1 MRARKAPPTRA
12 LAADV
17 RRRAAKRRRRAAGAP
32 CLVPSLLAAGCPVPT
47 PALRPF
53 WVSLCLGVCRLPG
66 PPPPAAAEG
75 QRVRS
80 SRRSRRPRGP
90 LYGDGASACLRQ
102 LLPGPSRARRLSLR
116 HGRRLPGHRLR
127 SACRSSA
134 LRSPPSPPLPPVAP
148 LPCRG
153 SSSARSTG
161 SAARPG
167 RGRVR
172 VGWLVPSPRPATP
185 SDRPEKAM
193 EPGAQVPRE
202 RGSWFRLPFF
212 ALPRQAPQGSSSPC
226 PAPAA
231 GSPPAEA
238 RARAWLSL
246 LAQLLAPLPSLLQ
259 KVLLWGQLLGAMIP
273 GRWLELAAVKRAP
286 RAGGDGAAGP
296 AARKASSRDHPSD
309 DPAPAPLKWLE
320 EGIHWPCGPRDV
332 RLELES
338 KGSPLDPAA
347 RSLLLQQ
354 QLWGA
359 ELVQSSLQA
368 QLFPDKD
375 LCSSPSGALNIQ
387 HLNNFDVVSYVLNP
401 AGLNYLSHVEL
412 TCQNSF
418 ETTEV
423 GDFQTLTLE
432 SCFLAADQSHQPQPL
447 NAEGPGASWQGC
459 PHKSPLSTEGLPEI
473 HHLRMKRL
481 EFLQQAGKGQALPTP
496 DQDHGYHSLEEEHNL
511 LRIDLS
517 QASKSECCTDSPVQ
531 FVPST
536 QALVGGKEDPTED
549 KIGLLIKEIPTL
561 LESQEENWPTCDL
574 SVERDTVDVQPSVV
588 DSLDIEDDFP
598 ISARP
603 ACSNKLIDYILG
615 GASSDQETSTES
627 EGENWDEEG
636 EDDGFDSDGS
646 LSESDLGKQH
656 SEGLHLWNSFYSIDP
671 YNPQNFTATIQT
683 AARTISGDHYNSEDN
698 SSGKSDG
705 EDSSWT
711 ESPPGSPDHSS
722 GEEDDWESS
731 ADEAENLKLWN
742 SFSNSDD
749 PYNPFNFKAPFQTAG
764 KKGKDRCDSSRR
776 TESAVAISRSEVQ
789 LSCEVQLLGSP
800 ETGISD
806 VQYGL
811 LPRDGC
817 TSTRRK
823 KVTFLEEVTEYY
835 ISSDEDRKGPWE
847 ELARDGCRFQK
858 RIQETEDAIGY
869 CLTFEHRQKIFN
881 KLQETYYKRFNVF

>member
-1 MRARKAPPTRA
+1 MRARKAPPTSE
-12 LAADV
+12 LVADV

-32 CLVPSLLAAGCPVPT
+32 CPVPSLLAPGCPIPT

-53 WVSLCLGVCRLPG
+53 WVSLCLGVPWLTG
-66 PPPPAAAEG
+66 PQPPAAVEG
-75 QRVRS
+75 QRLRS
-80 SRRSRRPRGP
+80 SSRSCRPRGP
-90 LYGDGASACLRQ
+90 LYGDGTLACLRQ
-102 LLPGPSRARRLSLR
+102 LLPGPSRAARLPLR
-116 HGRRLPGHRLR
+116 HGRRLPGHRLP
-127 SACRSSA
+127 SAFRFLA
-134 LRSPPSPPLPPVAP
+134 LRPPPSPPLPSVAP

-153 SSSARSTG
+153 SSSVRSTG
-161 SAARPG
+161 PAARPG
-167 RGRVR
+167 RGRVS
-172 VGWLVPSPRPATP
+172 VGRLVPSPRLATP
-185 SDRPEKAM
+185 SDRGEQAM

-202 RGSWFRLPFF
+202 RGSWFRLPLF
-212 ALPRQAPQGSSSPC
+212 ALPRRAPPASSSPC

-231 GSPPAEA
+231 GQKGGELGRPPAEA

-246 LAQLLAPLPSLLQ
+246 LAQFVAPLPGLLQ

-273 GRWLELAAVKRAP
+273 GRWLEPAAPKKASRG
-286 RAGGDGAAGP
+286 GGDAAP
-296 AARKASSRDHPSD
+296 SRDHPPEEPVS
-309 DPAPAPLKWLE
+309 APLKWLE
-320 EGIHWPCGPRDV
+320 EGVRWQCGPRDV
-332 RLELES
+332 RLELEG
-338 KGSPLDPAA
+338 KGSALEPAA

-368 QLFPDKD
+368 QLF
-375 LCSSPSGALNIQ
+375 CEREFCASPPGALNVQ
-387 HLNNFDVVSYVLNP
+387 HFNNLNVVSYMLNP
-401 AGLNYLSHVEL
+401 CGLNCLSHVEL

-418 ETTEV
+418 EASKV
-423 GDFQTLTLE
+423 GGLQTLTLE
-432 SCFLAADQSHQPQPL
+432 SCFLAADQSHRPQPL
-447 NAEGPGASWQGC
+447 NAERPGSSWQGC
-459 PHKSPLSTEGLPEI
+459 PHKPPLSTEGLPEI
-473 HHLRMKRL
+473 QHLRMKRL

-511 LRIDLS
+511 LRLDLS
-517 QASKSECCTDSPVQ
+517 QALKSECCRDSSPVQ
-531 FVPST
+531 FVPHT
-536 QALVGGKEDPTED
+536 QNLVGGTEDPAED
-549 KIGLLIKEIPTL
+549 KIELLVEQIPSL
-561 LESQEENWPTCDL
+561 LESRANCPTCDPPL
-574 SVERDTVDVQPSVV
+574 ERDTLDSQPSVV
-588 DSLDIEDDFP
+588 DSSDIEDSFP

-627 EGENWDEEG
+627 EGEDWDEEG
-636 EDDGFDSDGS
+636 EDDGFNSDGS
-646 LSESDLGKQH
+646 FSESAPGKQH

-683 AARTISGDHYNSEDN
+683 AARTISGDHYDSEDH
-698 SSGKSDG
+698 SSENSDG

-711 ESPPGSPDHSS
+711 ESPPGSPDHCS
-722 GEEDDWESS
+722 GEEDWESS

-749 PYNPFNFKAPFQTAG
+749 PYNPFNFTAPFQTAG
-764 KKGKDRCDSSRR
+764 KKGKDKCDSSRR
-776 TESAVAISRSEVQ
+776 TESTVTISRSDVQ
-789 LSCEVQLLGSP
+789 LSCKVQLLESP
-800 ETGISD
+800 EIGITD
-806 VQYGL
+806 IVQYSI
-811 LPRDGC
+811 LPRDRH

>member
-17 RRRAAKRRRRAAGAP
+17 RRLAAKRRGRAAGAP
-32 CLVPSLLAAGCPVPT
+32 CCDPSLLAKDCPVST
-47 PALRPF
+47 PVLRPF
-53 WVSLCLGVCRLPG
+53 WVSG
-66 PPPPAAAEG
+66 PQPPAAAQG
-75 QRVRS
+75 HRLRP

-90 LYGDGASACLRQ
+90 LYGDGALACLRQ
-102 LLPGPSRARRLSLR
+102 LLPGPSRAPHRPLR
-116 HGRRLPGHRLR
+116 HGRRLPGPRLCSAFR
-127 SACRSSA
+127 SLA
-134 LRSPPSPPLPPVAP
+134 LRPPPSPPLPPVAP

-153 SSSARSTG
+153 SPSARSPG
-161 SAARPG
+161 PAARPG
-167 RGRVR
+167 RGRVS
-172 VGWLVPSPRPATP
+172 VGRLAPDPRPATP

-193 EPGAQVPRE
+193 EPAAPVPRE
-202 RGSWFRLPFF
+202 RGSWFWP
-212 ALPRQAPQGSSSPC
+212 PRRAPQASSSPC

-231 GSPPAEA
+231 GQKGGEPGHPPAEA

-246 LAQLLAPLPSLLQ
+246 LTQLLAPLPSLLQ

-273 GRWLELAAVKRAP
+273 GRWLELAAP
-286 RAGGDGAAGP
+286 RRSPRGGGPTAA
-296 AARKASSRDHPSD
+296 AHKASSGAD

-320 EGIHWPCGPRDV
+320 EGLPWPCGPRAV
-332 RLELES
+332 
-338 KGSPLDPAA
+338 DPAA
-347 RSLLLQQ
+347 RPLLVQQ

-359 ELVQSSLQA
+359 ELVQSSLQG
-368 QLFPDKD
+368 QLFPDSE
-375 LCSSPSGALNIQ
+375 LCSSAGGALHLR
-387 HLNNFDVVSYVLNP
+387 HLNSFNVVSYVLNP
-401 AGLNYLSHVEL
+401 GGLNCLSHVEL
-412 TCQNSF
+412 TCPNGF
-418 ETTEV
+418 ETAES
-423 GDFQTLTLE
+423 GDLQTLTLE
-432 SCFLAADQSHQPQPL
+432 SCFVAAEQSHQPQPL
-447 NAEGPGASWQGC
+447 NAESPASPRREC
-459 PHKSPLSTEGLPEI
+459 PHTSPLSREGLPEI

-481 EFLQQAGKGQALPTP
+481 EFLQQVGKGQALPTP

-517 QASKSECCTDSPVQ
+517 QALKSECCGDHPVPS
-531 FVPST
+531 VPST
-536 QALVGGKEDPTED
+536 QALVGGKEDPVED
-549 KIGLLIKEIPTL
+549 TIGFLVKEIPSL
-561 LESQEENWPTCDL
+561 LESQDSKENWPTCDPA
-574 SVERDTVDVQPSVV
+574 VESVDVQPSVV
-588 DSLDIEDDFP
+588 NSSDVGHDFL

-615 GASSDQETSTES
+615 GASSDLETSSES
-627 EGENWDEEG
+627 EGEDWDEQG
-636 EDDGFDSDGS
+636 EDDGFDSEGS
-646 LSESDLGKQH
+646 LSESDPSQQP

-683 AARTISGDHYNSEDN
+683 AARTISGDHYDSEDN
-698 SSGKSDG
+698 SSEKSDG

-711 ESPPGSPDHSS
+711 ESPPPGSPDHSS
-722 GEEDDWESS
+722 EEEDDWESS

-764 KKGKDRCDSSRR
+764 KKGKDNCDSNRR
-776 TESAVAISRSEVQ
+776 TESMVSISRSDVQ
-789 LSCEVQLLGSP
+789 FTCKVQLLGSP
-800 ETGISD
+800 ETGITD
-806 VQYGL
+806 IVQCGIL
-811 LPRDGC
+811 SRDRH